1 VRRRSFLA
9 SVGVLAASAGCAS
22 TTDPA
27 ESTTEERAEPAR
39 DPEPTTTR
47 EPVTVGASQFADAD
61 VPPLGDATAWYHD
74 ADADADAFV
83 KPGTERTGFPAAM
96 TFTFVNRTGEPVGCG
111 GWTLY
116 KLVDGD
122 WYRIR
127 GEDRSGVCRQLQS
140 GDIQQ
145 WSVYAKNG
153 RPFQVIQDE
162 DGLHFPFLGGGRYAF
177 EAGYALPAG
186 SRVAALFDADGA
198 RLPVNPEFEAPIERD
213 GGVVTVTTERW
224 GNDQTANAELVAEP
238 VDAGGRRVIAE
249 QCYQLRFGAL
259 KNVFGFAGE
268 GVDRIVVQTSR
279 RAAERAVPTGD
290 SRVSFRGASFS
301 LSVRAP

>member
-1 VRRRSFLA
+1 VRRRRFLA
-9 SVGVLAASAGCAS
+9 SVAALAASAGCAS

-27 ESTTEERAEPAR
+27 
-39 DPEPTTTR
+39 PTTTQDRTPAADR
-47 EPVTVGASQFADAD
+47 ETTTSDPVTVEPSRFADAD

-74 ADADADAFV
+74 AGADTAAFV
-83 KPGTERTGFPAAM
+83 KPGTEQTGFPAAV
-96 TFTFVNRTGEPVGCG
+96 TFTFANRTGEPVGCG

-127 GEDRSGVCRQLQS
+127 GADGSGVCRQLQS
-140 GDIQQ
+140 GDSRR

-162 DGLHFPFLGGGRYAF
+162 DGLHFPYLGRGRYAF
-177 EAGYALPAG
+177 EAGYALPEG
-186 SRVAALFDADGA
+186 PRSAALLDTDGS
-198 RLPVNPEFEAPIERD
+198 RLPVYPEFDAPIERD
-213 GGVVTVTTERW
+213 GDVVTVTTEGW
-224 GNDQTANAELVAEP
+224 ANDATGNAELVAEP
-238 VDAGGRRVIAE
+238 VASGGRRVIAE
-249 QCYQLRFGAL
+249 QCYQPRFGAL

-268 GVDRIVVQTSR
+268 DISRVVVQTSR
-279 RAAERAVPTGD
+279 RAAERAVPAGG
-290 SRVSFRGASFS
+290 SRVSFRGFSFS